1 MRTRCIGCQ
10 TCAPPVL
17 AWFHSNAMELSS
29 THYITGHC
37 VSCTIASVL
46 MVLSFAFCV
55 CVYVCVCVSLS
66 PRISTW
72 KGCVCRYPCFCRSCQ
87 SKSLYLSAFV
97 SLYIER
103 ERKRERERLCPV
115 VIQFH
120 ACAGIFKH
128 SQSFSKTYLAD
139 LVPEQERSSVLG
151 HFNASSN
158 IGFIL
163 GPVVGGHLAELPGG
177 FQYVAC
183 ISGGVFW
190 INAGE
195 VYCCCWSLLY
205 SVVLQSRGDCA
216 LVARDSRWVAVAF
229 YSTFWIST
237 QVVCLQCRLIVAWL
251 VPRETA
257 AILAHSVHTLEPCH
271 ITSCNT
277 TYTGCMRVWP

>member
-1 MRTRCIGCQ
+1 MC
-10 TCAPPVL
+10 
-17 AWFHSNAMELSS
+17 
-29 THYITGHC
+29 
-37 VSCTIASVL
+37 
-46 MVLSFAFCV
+46 
-55 CVYVCVCVSLS
+55 VCVCVLCVCERVCVCVRLHVCVVCMCVCVCVRVCFSLS
-66 PRISTW
+66 QDQYMKRL
-72 KGCVCRYPCFCRSCQ
+72 CL
-87 SKSLYLSAFV
+87 SLSLFLSVLSVRVSV
-97 SLYIER
+97 SLCLCLTIYRER
-103 ERKRERERLCPV
+103 EREKERERERLCPV

-195 VYCCCWSLLY
+195 VYCCC
-205 SVVLQSRGDCA
+205 
-216 LVARDSRWVAVAF
+216 
-229 YSTFWIST
+229 
-237 QVVCLQCRLIVAWL
+237 
-251 VPRETA
+251 
-257 AILAHSVHTLEPCH
+257 
-271 ITSCNT
+271 
-277 TYTGCMRVWP
+277 